1 MATRWITKKGK
12 DGKNRHIPINEI
24 NRVREKEITP
34 KNLSE
39 NENFRTIEKI
49 SEEGDDIMDAFTK
62 ILFGKYKDI
71 LMDSELIGNRFLVNH
86 KKVENITDIE
96 KAGQGSFVWVTQK
109 NGKKYALIGTATK
122 DGNKWH
128 INAELE
134 EYIGK

>member
-1 MATRWITKKGK
+1 MAQKWITKKGK
-12 DGKNRHIPINEI
+12 NGKNRHIPINEI

-34 KNLSE
+34 QNPSE
-39 NENFRTIEKI
+39 NEKFETIEKF
-49 SEEGDDIMDAFTK
+49 SVDGESYMDALTK

-71 LMDSELIGNRFLVNH
+71 LMDSEPIGDRYYIGHKEVGFL
-86 KKVENITDIE
+86 TDIIN
-96 KAGQGSFVWVTQK
+96 AGNGSFVYAVSK
-109 NGKKYALIGTATK
+109 DRKKYALIGTATK